1 MERRQPLLHRLGEAG
16 ARFGTKP
23 PRSKGVR
30 LALQIGLAVV
40 VFGFLVLTV
49 IDQWSEIQSEG
60 VHFHVLWLIPA
71 LIILPFY
78 FVFSAF
84 GWDLI
89 LRSLGYRIGFGR
101 AQVAWGQPLL
111 ARYVPGSILYVLGPG
126 AALGAGRGAAPHL
139 GRLDRLRTGD
149 LGHLGDRRRRL
160 LHHQAPRS
168 PGRAGALGG
177 AAADPGWRSSSS
189 RRSVFGPLS
198 NQALRAFGRDPLPVV
213 MSLRDVIALIVYYS
227 LNWLLIAFGIY
238 SVARSVTY
246 IPYSDILLVGS
257 AQAIGYFAALVTLVA
272 PAGLGVRD
280 AAFAWAVKAALPG
293 RSFAVGS
300 LISIAVRG
308 VMTVAELIYVG
319 AVTAIGRREGWSI
332 HTGILHPSPEE
343 AGERRPRKPAP
354 TPPKSSERRHLRR
367 IARNATALER
377 DAGAELVG
385 GEGEE
390 EGGEDGGRGRRRRA
404 AAARAGTRGG
414 ARRWRGGGRSRPR
427 RRRGSSR
434 RRARSG
440 PGARRP
446 RRRRAPAPPP
456 APRPRRCR

>member
-1 MERRQPLLHRLGEAG
+1 MERKQPLLHRLGDAG
-16 ARFGTKP
+16 AKIGTKP
-23 PRSKGVR
+23 PRSKRVR

-49 IDQWSEIQSEG
+49 IDQWSEIQNEG

-71 LIILPFY
+71 VIILVLY
-78 FVFSAF
+78 FVLSGF

-111 ARYVPGSILYVLGPG
+111 ARYVPGSILYILGRVLLSERAGVPRRISLASIVYEQAISATSAIVVAAYFIIKHPDLQG
-126 AALGAGRGAAPHL
+126 VPERWAVLLLIPLAIVILHPKVFGRLSKKALGAL
-139 GRLDRLRTGD
+139 GRE
-149 LGHLGDRRRRL
+149 
-160 LHHQAPRS
+160 
-168 PGRAGALGG
+168 
-177 AAADPGWRSSSS
+177 
-189 RRSVFGPLS
+189 
-198 NQALRAFGRDPLPVV
+198 PLPVV

-227 LNWLLIAFGIY
+227 LVWLAVAFGIY
-238 SVARSVTY
+238 AVARSVTY

-308 VMTVAELIYVG
+308 VMTVGELIYVAG
-319 AVTAIGRREGWSI
+319 VTAIGRRQGWSI

-343 AGERRPRKPAP
+343 QEASTEETAAHAP
-354 TPPKSSERRHLRR
+354 EIL
-367 IARNATALER
+367 
-377 DAGAELVG
+377 
-385 GEGEE
+385 
-390 EGGEDGGRGRRRRA
+390 
-404 AAARAGTRGG
+404 
-414 ARRWRGGGRSRPR
+414 
-427 RRRGSSR
+427 
-434 RRARSG
+434 
-440 PGARRP
+440 
-446 RRRRAPAPPP
+446 
-456 APRPRRCR
+456 